1 MYLITEHMQ
10 YKRIINVT
18 GVWGRK
24 WSTTLCSDVFLLPAH
39 TIMMYSR
46 VSPTPVPTNLNVHLS
61 LVAFKGKSV
70 TLYGSI

>member
-1 MYLITEHMQ
+1 MQ
-10 YKRIINVT
+10 YKSIINVM
-18 GVWGRK
+18 GLGGGGGGE
-24 WSTTLCSDVFLLPAH
+24 WSVTLCSDMFLLPAH
-39 TIMMYSR
+39 TIMMYNR